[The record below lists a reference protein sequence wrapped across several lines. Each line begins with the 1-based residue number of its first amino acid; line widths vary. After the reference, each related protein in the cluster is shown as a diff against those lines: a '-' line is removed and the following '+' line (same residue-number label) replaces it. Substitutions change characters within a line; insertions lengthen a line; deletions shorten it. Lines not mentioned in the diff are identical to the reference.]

1 MFKKSTLETLEVD
14 YIILK
19 NALVERVSGEIL
31 IPESQIKM
39 LPTPPPMLS
48 AGLMLISE
56 NCTYCHRFVELVA
69 EEERCIKCP
78 MYRDNNHCD
87 DPHSTY
93 ETAEYYFELY
103 AERKDRKELK
113 KLAIAYNERLKELT

>member
-39 LPTPPPMLS
+39 LPTPPPVLS
-48 AGLMLISE
+48 AETMLISE
-56 NCTYCHRFVELVA
+56 NCTYSHRFVELVA

-78 MYRDNNHCD
+78 MHHDNNRCD

-113 KLAIAYNERLKELT
+113 NLAIAYNERLKELT